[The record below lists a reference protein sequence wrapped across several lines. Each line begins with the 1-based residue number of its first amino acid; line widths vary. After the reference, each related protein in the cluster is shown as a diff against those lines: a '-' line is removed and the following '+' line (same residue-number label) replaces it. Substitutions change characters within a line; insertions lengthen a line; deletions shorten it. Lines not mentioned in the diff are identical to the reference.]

1 VKIALALSVNDGK
14 GEQSWCAN
22 QPTSEEG
29 SRVRSKWAAWLSG
42 PEKSRHLR
50 QLAAAPGLGFE
61 AIIASRLGRDESGIG
76 GGAPVFRFGV
86 DSEVTADGRFV
97 GTGGTRSLLLKPISS
112 ADRRGGGAITL
123 FARSFEAC
131 LWGNDGGS
139 RVDCLGG
146 NEGLAGRSTHH
157 FSVTFSKSTSFECC
171 LGLTIFLGNSSTKF
185 KQARTIQA
193 YITHLVSI

>member
-1 VKIALALSVNDGK
+1 M
-14 GEQSWCAN
+14 
-22 QPTSEEG
+22 
-29 SRVRSKWAAWLSG
+29 
-42 PEKSRHLR
+42 
-50 QLAAAPGLGFE
+50 
-61 AIIASRLGRDESGIG
+61 G

-97 GTGGTRSLLLKPISS
+97 GTGGTDSLLLKPISS

-157 FSVTFSKSTSFECC
+157 FSVTFSKSTSFELKSFAVP
-171 LGLTIFLGNSSTKF
+171 LGITRQLQTSLNLSGPTL
-185 KQARTIQA
+185 
-193 YITHLVSI
+193 THLASMWEAGPD